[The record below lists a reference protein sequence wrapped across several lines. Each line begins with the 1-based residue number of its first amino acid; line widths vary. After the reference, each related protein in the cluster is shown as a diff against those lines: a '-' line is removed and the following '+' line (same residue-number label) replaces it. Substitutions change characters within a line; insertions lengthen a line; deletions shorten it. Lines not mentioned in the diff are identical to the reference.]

1 MSQYSVKNYDC
12 PYCGNAF
19 QTNVYYSVD
28 AEDIDLRDRCVS
40 GEVFKCT
47 CPSCHKEFY
56 VQNDLT
62 YIDRTNKFVLV
73 LSDTEVPSQVFELGA
88 TLAKNGY
95 RLRRCETIGEFVE
108 KIQIFE
114 DGIDDVMVELA
125 RYDCF
130 IEFVDNDKGTA
141 EDITSIDYQRCEA
154 GVMKINVRTED
165 KGLAFTIPTSVM
177 EEEMEQNKER
187 YAVDNATFPVVNAAW
202 IISLFQDLTKEE
214 A

>member
-1 MSQYSVKNYDC
+1 MLFRS
-12 PYCGNAF
+12 
-19 QTNVYYSVD
+19 
-28 AEDIDLRDRCVS
+28 
-40 GEVFKCT
+40 
-47 CPSCHKEFY
+47 
-56 VQNDLT
+56 
-62 YIDRTNKFVLV
+62 
-73 LSDTEVPSQVFELGA
+73 VFELGA

-154 GVMKINVRTED
+154 GVMKINVRTSD

-177 EEEMEQNKER
+177 EEEMEEHKER

-202 IISLFQDLTKEE
+202 IISLFQNLSEE